1 MSPVPSAVTF
11 IGTGIMGSRM
21 AEHLIANGHPLH
33 VHNRTRKKA
42 EALLKKGAVWHD
54 TPESA
59 AAASDTVITML
70 GLPSDVEQVYFGR
83 TVAEG
88 VLAASK
94 PGSLLIDMTTSS
106 PRLAERISV
115 AAEERGIEALDAPVS
130 GGDVGARDASLVIMV
145 GGRQE
150 AFDRAV
156 PLFEQLG
163 KSITLLGPAGNGHRC
178 KLVNQI
184 AVAVGMVAWCEALA
198 VAKTARLDP
207 SMVQAV
213 IGGGAAGSWGLT
225 NLAPRAL
232 GADFNP
238 GFLVRHL
245 VKDICLAKEEADS
258 HGVHLPGLEVAR
270 RLYEKLKE
278 AGYSEAGTQVLFHH
292 YDTNRGVS

>member
-1 MSPVPSAVTF
+1 MSPVSSAVTF

-21 AEHLIANGHPLH
+21 AEHLIANGHSLH
-33 VHNRTRKKA
+33 VHNRTREKA
-42 EALLKKGAVWHD
+42 EVLLKKGAVWHD

-70 GLPSDVEQVYFGR
+70 GLPSDVEQVYFGQAG
-83 TVAEG
+83 AEG

-106 PRLAERISV
+106 PRLAERISH
-115 AAEERGIEALDAPVS
+115 AAEERGIATLDAPVS
-130 GGDVGARDASLVIMV
+130 GGDVGAREASLVIMV

-163 KSITLLGPAGNGHRC
+163 KSITLLGPAGNGQRC

-198 VAKTARLDP
+198 VAKAAGLDP
-207 SMVQAV
+207 SVAQGV
-213 IGGGAAGSWGLT
+213 ISGGAAGSWGLS

-232 GADFNP
+232 NKDFKP

-245 VKDICLAKEEADS
+245 VKDILLAREEADRY
-258 HGVHLPGLEVAR
+258 GVCLPGLEVAWK
-270 RLYEKLKE
+270 LYGSLEKTGFGE
-278 AGYSEAGTQVLFHH
+278 EGTQVLFPS
-292 YDTNRGVS
+292 YDTN

>member
-1 MSPVPSAVTF
+1 MSPVSSAVTF

-21 AEHLIANGHPLH
+21 AEHLIANGHSLH

-42 EALLKKGAVWHD
+42 EVLLKKGAVWHD

-70 GLPSDVEQVYFGR
+70 GLPSDVEQVYFGQAG
-83 TVAEG
+83 AEG

-106 PRLAERISV
+106 PRLAERISH
-115 AAEERGIEALDAPVS
+115 AAEERGIATLDAPVS
-130 GGDVGARDASLVIMV
+130 GGDVGAREASLVIMV

-163 KSITLLGPAGNGHRC
+163 KSITLLGPAGNGQRC

-198 VAKTARLDP
+198 VAKAAGLDP
-207 SMVQAV
+207 SVAQGV
-213 IGGGAAGSWGLT
+213 ISGGAAGSWGLS

-232 GADFNP
+232 NKDFKP

-245 VKDICLAKEEADS
+245 VKDILLAREEADRY
-258 HGVHLPGLEVAR
+258 GVCLPGLEVAWK
-270 RLYEKLKE
+270 LYGSLEKTGFGE
-278 AGYSEAGTQVLFHH
+278 EGTQVLFPS
-292 YDTNRGVS
+292 YDTN